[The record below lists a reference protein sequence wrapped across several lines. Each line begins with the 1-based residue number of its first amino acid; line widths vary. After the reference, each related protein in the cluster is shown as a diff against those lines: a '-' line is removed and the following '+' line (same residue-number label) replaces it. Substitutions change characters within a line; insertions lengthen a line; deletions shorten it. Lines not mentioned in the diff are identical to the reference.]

1 MNKILGVG
9 ILIGIIIYIIY
20 LVSDKR
26 KFSEMSSLSR
36 LFKIRI
42 MVMLLFFL
50 IIGILLVVGKAKIM

>member
-1 MNKILGVG
+1 MNKILGIG